1 MAEGN
6 FLLLFLVFFPFAA
19 GLASY
24 LVGRGSKIGR
34 DAFII
39 IVTAIELA
47 VAIVLIPGAS
57 DTNDFHWHAFAGLGL
72 HFRADGFRTM
82 MALLAGFIWFFTTVI
97 SREYFNKL
105 ESRNRNR
112 YYMFMLWTLGA
123 TMGIFLST
131 HLYTTFIFFEVMS
144 FTSYVLVIHNET
156 KEVINAA
163 KSYVGFAVFGGL
175 ATLMGLFLLQA
186 RVGTLEMDHMIDA
199 VANSGASDAMVMWA
213 CSLVLVG
220 FGVKA
225 GMFPLH
231 TWLPQS
237 YPAAPEPGTALLSAI
252 LSKAGI
258 FGMFV
263 ITGQILLH
271 CHSWGVALT
280 LFGIATALL
289 GGIMGILSDN
299 FKRTLACSSM
309 SQIGFIIVGIGM
321 QAVLGH
327 HNALA
332 VRGSI
337 LHMMN
342 HSLIKLAL
350 FMVAAVIFMN
360 VKSFNLND
368 IRGFGRK
375 KPALMFTAG
384 FAILGV
390 IGVPLWNGY
399 VSKTLIHE
407 SIVEYIEMAEHTG
420 WAAGFK
426 SIEVLFIIAGGMTC
440 CYMLKL
446 FFAVFVEKN
455 NDPARQAEFDANK
468 HYMSKP
474 VTAILII
481 SAAILPF
488 IGAVPN
494 FSADGIADLTQGFLH
509 GHSPE
514 HAVHYFS
521 WVNIFGTLKS
531 LMGGVAAYLIIVRLG
546 MLRRKAGETKRSY
559 VNAWPAA
566 LDLEKYVYRPALLTV
581 LPFIGAFFA
590 RCAGS
595 LVDWFTALYRKI
607 IFFGRKDRF
616 SPPLNNEFGTF
627 NEEEKP
633 SRIPQGL
640 SYSLIM
646 FGAGVVAVIYFIVI
660 SFISGWR

>member
-1 MAEGN
+1 MLEGN
-6 FLLLFLVFFPFAA
+6 GLLMFLVFFPFAA
-19 GLASY
+19 GLVSY
-24 LVGRGSKIGR
+24 LIGR
-34 DAFII
+34 SSKKARDIFVI
-39 IVTAIELA
+39 IVTAIEFA
-47 VAIVLIPGAS
+47 VAICLIASVS
-57 DTNDFHWHAFAGLGL
+57 DTNNFHWHAFAGLGVHL
-72 HFRADGFRTM
+72 RGDGFRTM
-82 MALLAGFIWFFTTVI
+82 MAILAGFIWFFTTII
-97 SREYFNKL
+97 SKEYFNKL

-112 YYMFMLWTLGA
+112 YYMFALWTLGA
-123 TMGIFLST
+123 TMGIFLSSN
-131 HLYTTFIFFEVMS
+131 LYTTFIFFEVMS

-156 KEVINAA
+156 DAVIDAA

-175 ATLMGLFLLQA
+175 ATLMGLFMLQA
-186 RVGTLEMDHMIDA
+186 NLGTLDMDSLIPA
-199 VANSGASDAMVMWA
+199 IAESGVSEVTLMWA
-213 CSLVLVG
+213 CALVLVG

-237 YPAAPEPGTALLSAI
+237 YPAAPEPGTALLSAV

-271 CHSWGVALT
+271 NFSWGLALT
-280 LFGIATALL
+280 LLGIATALL

-299 FKRTLACSSM
+299 FKKTLACSSM

-321 QAVLGH
+321 QAVLGE

-337 LHMMN
+337 LHLLN

-350 FMVAAVIFMN
+350 FMVAAVIFVN
-360 VKSFNLND
+360 VRSFNLND
-368 IRGFGRK
+368 VRGYGRK

-407 SIVEYIEMAEHTG
+407 SMLEYIEMAEHTG

-426 SIEVLFIIAGGMTC
+426 SMEILFIIAGGMTC

-455 NDPARQAEFDANK
+455 NDPAKQAEFDAQK
-468 HYMSKP
+468 HYMSVP
-474 VTAILII
+474 VTIILII
-481 SAAILPF
+481 SAAILPV
-488 IGAVPN
+488 IGAIPN
-494 FSADGIADLTQGFLH
+494 ITADGIANVTQGFLH

-521 WVNIFGTLKS
+521 WANISGTLKS
-531 LMGGVAAYLIIVRLG
+531 LGGGVAAYLLIVRLG
-546 MLRRKAGETKRSY
+546 MLRKQPNGKTVY
-559 VNAWPAA
+559 VNAWPKQ
-566 LDLEKYVYRPALLTV
+566 LDLEKKVYRPLLLTV
-581 LPFIGAFFA
+581 LPFIGALFA
-590 RCAGS
+590 RTVAS
-595 LVDWFTALYRKI
+595 LVDWFVALVGKI
-607 IFFGRKDRF
+607 IFFRRPERF
-616 SPPLNNEFGTF
+616 SPPLDDDFGTF
-627 NEEEKP
+627 EGEEKQ
-633 SRIPQGL
+633 SRIPQGI
-640 SYSLIM
+640 SYSLLM
-646 FGAGVVAVIYFIVI
+646 FGAGVVAVIYFVI
-660 SFISGWR
+660 IAFISGWH

>member
-1 MAEGN
+1 MLEGN
-6 FLLLFLVFFPFAA
+6 GLLMFLVFFPFAA
-19 GLASY
+19 GLVSY
-24 LVGRGSKIGR
+24 LIGR
-34 DAFII
+34 NSKRARDIFV
-39 IVTAIELA
+39 IVATAVELA
-47 VAIVLIPGAS
+47 AAIFLIAS
-57 DTNDFHWHAFAGLGL
+57 ANDTNDFHWHAFAGLGVHL
-72 HFRADGFRTM
+72 RGDGFRTI
-82 MALLAGFIWFFTTVI
+82 MAILAGFIWFFTTII
-97 SREYFNKL
+97 SIEYFKKT

-112 YYMFMLWTLGA
+112 YYMFVLWTLGA
-123 TMGIFLST
+123 TMGIFLSS

-144 FTSYVLVIHNET
+144 FTSYVLVIHKET
-156 KEVINAA
+156 DDVIDAA

-175 ATLMGLFLLQA
+175 ATLMGLFMLQA
-186 RVGTLEMDHMIDA
+186 NLGTLEMDSLIPA
-199 VANSGASDAMVMWA
+199 IESTGVSEVTLVWA
-213 CSLVLVG
+213 CALVLVG

-271 CHSWGVALT
+271 HFSWGLALT
-280 LFGIATALL
+280 LLGIATALL

-299 FKRTLACSSM
+299 LKKTIACSSM
-309 SQIGFIIVGIGM
+309 SQIGFIIVGVGM

-337 LHMMN
+337 LHLTN

-360 VKSFNLND
+360 LKSFNLND

-407 SIVEYIEMAEHTG
+407 SIVEYIEIAEHTG
-420 WAAGFK
+420 WAYGFK
-426 SIEVLFIIAGGMTC
+426 AIEVLFIIAGGMTC

-455 NDPARQAEFDANK
+455 NDPAKQAQFDANK
-468 HYMSKP
+468 RYMSVP
-474 VTAILII
+474 VTVILII
-481 SAAILPF
+481 SAAILPV
-488 IGAVPN
+488 IGAIPN
-494 FSADGIADLTQGFLH
+494 ITADGIADVAQHFLH

-521 WVNIFGTLKS
+521 WVNISGTLKS
-531 LMGGVAAYLIIVRLG
+531 LGGGVAAYLVIVRLG
-546 MLRRKAGETKRSY
+546 MLRKQSDGKKAY
-559 VNAWPAA
+559 VNAWPKE
-566 LDLEKYVYRPALLTV
+566 LDLEKKVYRPALLTV
-581 LPFIGAFFA
+581 LPFIGALFA
-590 RCAGS
+590 RSVAS
-595 LVDWFTALYRKI
+595 IVDWFTAFVGRI
-607 IFFGRKDRF
+607 IFLKRPDRF
-616 SPPLNNEFGTF
+616 EPPLNNEFGTF
-627 NEEEKP
+627 NEEEKE
-633 SRIPQGL
+633 SRIPQGI

-646 FGAGVVAVIYFIVI
+646 FGAGVVAVLYFIII